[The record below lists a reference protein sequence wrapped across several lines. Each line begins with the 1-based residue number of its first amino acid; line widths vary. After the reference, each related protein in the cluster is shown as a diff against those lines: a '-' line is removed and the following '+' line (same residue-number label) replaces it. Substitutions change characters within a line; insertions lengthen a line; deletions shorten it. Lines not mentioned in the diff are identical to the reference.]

1 MMKQIISLILVALPI
16 ISALAEVAAKR
27 PYEDYTSI
35 IDRQMFGALPPGF
48 DPTKLPTEVAKIDQ
62 KALSKEQEKLQSAIR
77 FSMIN
82 ITPSGEVAV
91 GFSDNSNPKAPVHY
105 YLKVGEERGGW
116 TLLEADPYEETMKI
130 VKNDIEVSLKLGGDS
145 SGNQDSMAKVGGDDS
160 RAANSGNGM
169 SGGRRSGLLNSNSLK
184 GRRAQRERVERE
196 QREKAKAEEEARDA
210 ERAEIAARE
219 KAERDAEREEYRK
232 QLLSIQEDL
241 RRDREELERVR
252 NREAMP
258 SNEENDAQ

>member
-105 YLKVGEERGGW
+105 YLKVGEERGGRW
-116 TLLEADPYEETMKI
+116 C
-130 VKNDIEVSLKLGGDS
+130 
-145 SGNQDSMAKVGGDDS
+145 
-160 RAANSGNGM
+160 R
-169 SGGRRSGLLNSNSLK
+169 RRS
-184 GRRAQRERVERE
+184 
-196 QREKAKAEEEARDA
+196 
-210 ERAEIAARE
+210 I
-219 KAERDAEREEYRK
+219 
-232 QLLSIQEDL
+232 
-241 RRDREELERVR
+241 
-252 NREAMP
+252 
-258 SNEENDAQ
+258 